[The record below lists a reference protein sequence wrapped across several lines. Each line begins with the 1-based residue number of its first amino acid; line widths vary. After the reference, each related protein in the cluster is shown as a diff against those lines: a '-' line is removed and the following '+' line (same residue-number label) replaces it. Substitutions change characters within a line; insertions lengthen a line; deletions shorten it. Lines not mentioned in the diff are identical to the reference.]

1 MSSVLDHFLHRI
13 NLVDVKGMK
22 DYVDRDITDI
32 LSKLHGSLNCLLRI
46 SIVGK
51 HNIFETQTTPI
62 NY

>member
-51 HNIFETQTTPI
+51 HNIFET
-62 NY
+62 